1 MRLLTKLVAGGGVAA
16 FFFLSWIIQMLW
28 NSLVVDYLGLLKP
41 LTYLQAAGL
50 WFLLILLF
58 AWVGIGASGRLLTWT
73 RKRRDWSELGEK
85 IESKV
90 RKGLSHWA
98 DAEPDTDWDDLGKK
112 IEEKI
117 KSKIHKWAEEE

>member
-1 MRLLTKLVAGGGVAA
+1 MRLLRKLVTGGGVAA
-16 FFFLSWIIQMLW
+16 FFFFSWIIQLLW
-28 NSLVVDYLGLLKP
+28 NSIVVGYLGLLKP

-58 AWVGIGASGRLLTWT
+58 AWVGIGASGRLVSWT
-73 RKRRDWSELGEK
+73 HTRRDWSDLGEK

-98 DAEPDTDWDDLGKK
+98 DAEPDTDWDELGKK

-117 KSKIHKWAEEE
+117 KRKIQKWAED